1 METDL
6 KFFPSGDRG
15 LLVKLGDSIDRKTN
29 RRVHILSE
37 NVRRTNL
44 DGVED
49 IVPGYCSLL
58 ILFDP
63 LKKSYAALL
72 QEIQSLN
79 QNLVYGNPRQ
89 TRRLEIPVCYGGD
102 YGPDLE
108 DIATLHQLSEAEVI
122 RQHSSS
128 DYLVYFIG
136 FCPGFPYM
144 GEVPSSIATPRLA
157 RPRIRVPSGS
167 VGIAGSQTGIYPIE
181 TPGGWRLIGQTPV
194 KLFDPSS
201 EPPNLLRAG
210 DSVRFVPISPAEF
223 DTISSEVERDS
234 YPLKITAD

>member
-1 METDL
+1 MNLEL

-15 LLVKLGDSIDRKTN
+15 LLIKLDDAIDRRVN
-29 RRVHILSE
+29 RRVHFLADNIK
-37 NVRRTNL
+37 TKNL
-44 DGVED
+44 PGVED
-49 IVPGYCSLL
+49 LVPAYCSLL
-58 ILFDP
+58 VLFDP
-63 LKKSYAALL
+63 LKNSYSELVR
-72 QEIQSLN
+72 EI
-79 QNLVYGNPRQ
+79 
-89 TRRLEIPVCYGGD
+89 RRSSKGLEESAPVRNRFVEIPVCYGGRH
-102 YGPDLE
+102 GPDLA
-108 DIATLHQLSEAEVI
+108 DVAALHQLTGPETI
-122 RQHSSS
+122 RQHCSTE
-128 DYLVYFIG
+128 YLVYFIG